1 MKKSL
6 IIFSIVL
13 LLISLS
19 FVSAQ
24 IETKKANKP
33 ISLLAGESADLAEN
47 LGVEVGAIKKD
58 KAIIFFNINGKL
70 EKKGFIDGDEFSV
83 KGKTYI
89 IETKKRF
96 LFWGNKIKITPKTE
110 EVEEVLE
117 EEIIECVADEDCGEG
132 GICNVDEGIC
142 ERVVSEEGFE
152 EEISGEEFVEGEMP
166 LEDEFF
172 VEGGVEFEEF
182 GEFGDEWAFGDE
194 FAGDLG
200 GEVECYDNIDCEE
213 GFICSI
219 DGFCEEEFVEG
230 ETGFGEEEILTY
242 REGDIIELA
251 GGEIEILEIT
261 NNEITFTLTSIDGT
275 TGEFTAG
282 EGEAVSTNLA
292 EISVGTLSGGGIF
305 GGGSA
310 EIFIDESGSQIM
322 GSSST
327 EINFIDVMTTL
338 SSQNSVFNG
347 LSAVQKTFLIRSLPV
362 SCIGVEVSEEELAP
376 PQEEEPTPT
385 PDAGS
390 GELSGGISVG
400 PTPIGSGTFGG
411 GTLSRIFVFPIS
423 GLAVSQGRSSCSDTD
438 GGKNSLA
445 FGIAG
450 DESSC
455 LIDSC
460 ASDKSVLESFCERGE
475 AVSDEVNCP
484 SWASCFEGVCISDR
498 ILPSIQGRKITGS
511 LTPVQSGTISAGSV
525 SVSGGSTPV
534 LGTGPSSGISGV

>member
-182 GEFGDEWAFGDE
+182 GDEWAFEDE

-362 SCIGVEVSEEELAP
+362 SCIGVEVSEEESAS
-376 PQEEEPTPT
+376 PQEGSLDSTPT
-385 PDAGS
+385 DT
-390 GELSGGISVG
+390 GELSDGGGIS
-400 PTPIGSGTFGG
+400 IGSIGGGTLGG

-455 LIDSC
+455 LMDSC
-460 ASDKSVLESFCERGE
+460 SGDKSVLEVSCRNGE
-475 AVSDEVNCP
+475 AVSNEVNCP

-498 ILPSIQGRKITGS
+498 ILPSIQGRKITSSPIIEGGS
-511 LTPVQSGTISAGSV
+511 FSGAGNLP
-525 SVSGGSTPV
+525 VSGGGTPV
-534 LGTGPSSGISGV
+534 LGSGSGVSLA